1 MSARAELRDGV
12 VVVHVTGDVDVA
24 TVADLQVRVAGLI
37 GGAPAAVVDLTG
49 VGFLDSSGMRL
60 LDHLVEEAAQRGT
73 VLRVVVP
80 PDGQIRY
87 VLRLC
92 AFPEELMTPDLTTAL
107 AAVTSPS

>member
-12 VVVHVTGDVDVA
+12 VVVHVAGDVDVA

-37 GGAPAAVVDLTG
+37 GDAPAAVVDLSG

-60 LDHLVEEAAQRGT
+60 LDHLVEEAAGRGT

-80 PDGQIRY
+80 PDSRIQY

-92 AFPEELMTPDLTTAL
+92 AVPEELTAPDLTTAL
-107 AAVTSPS
+107 AAVSAPS